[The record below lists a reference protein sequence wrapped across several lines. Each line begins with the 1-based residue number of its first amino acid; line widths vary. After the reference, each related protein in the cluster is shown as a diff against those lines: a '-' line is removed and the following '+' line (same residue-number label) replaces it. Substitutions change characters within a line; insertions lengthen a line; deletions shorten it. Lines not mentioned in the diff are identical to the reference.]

1 MELVMELQ
9 NQSRQ
14 LRFQPN
20 KTNKTN
26 KTNKPK
32 IDTKQKAEL
41 NRIAYAEVR
50 RWRW

>member
-14 LRFQPN
+14 LRFQP
-20 KTNKTN
+20 NKTN